1 VRARHGV
8 SKAAASSAFAILAEL
23 AYAGPRSAKRTPLAA
38 GVPLFGDIDM
48 PANAADYVDEK
59 LSAATG
65 ADTKQLTAE
74 AQRVFTEA
82 RGKIQQ
88 AVQDGLEQIRAQSR
102 TYADSAGEQME
113 QAQQYVTERV
123 RERPLAATGAALGV
137 GVLIGLLLSSGRR

>member
-1 VRARHGV
+1 
-8 SKAAASSAFAILAEL
+8 
-23 AYAGPRSAKRTPLAA
+23 
-38 GVPLFGDIDM
+38 LFGDIDM